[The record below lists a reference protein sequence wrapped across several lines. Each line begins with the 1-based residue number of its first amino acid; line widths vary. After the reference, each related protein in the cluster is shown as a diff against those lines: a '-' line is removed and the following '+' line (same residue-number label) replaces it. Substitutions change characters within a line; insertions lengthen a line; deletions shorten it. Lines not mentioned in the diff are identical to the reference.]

1 MQWPSSD
8 AVKLDTLATLPRNI
22 AKNFMATFYQE
33 KGRELVAHEGERM
46 KSQVRPLF
54 VSCCLRLFPINA
66 NIHFV

>member
-54 VSCCLRLFPINA
+54 VSCCLQLFPINA